1 MAGRPKTRAKREAAA
16 KAETAKKPV
25 RKKTASKKAPS
36 KKAPA
41 KKAASKAAP
50 SRVSRGRPAKKKPE
64 KSSAIP
70 SFVTSYT
77 ELARFLGVS
86 RQSLNRWTKLDGAP
100 KPRSDGRHVIAD
112 WKTFMKS
119 NDLSGKSH
127 DLNDLK
133 ARDLLAKIEE
143 REFKNAVKR
152 GEYVSVEEVRLSWS
166 SNTAK
171 ALQMLEKALCDELPP
186 ILAGLE
192 PIEIRQ
198 KNEQQLNE
206 VRRLLHS
213 GEGLTP

>member
-16 KAETAKKPV
+16 KAAAAEKLAKKTGV
-25 RKKTASKKAPS
+25 LRKAPTRS
-36 KKAPA
+36 
-41 KKAASKAAP
+41 S
-50 SRVSRGRPAKKKPE
+50 AKKKAE
-64 KSSAIP
+64 STAIP
-70 SFVTSYT
+70 SYTTSYT
-77 ELARFLGVS
+77 ELAKFLGVS

-100 KPRSDGRHVIAD
+100 KPKADGRHSISD
-112 WKTFMKS
+112 WKSFMKT

-152 GEYVSVEEVRLSWS
+152 GEYVSIEEVRLSWAS
-166 SNTAK
+166 CTAK
-171 ALQMLEKALCDELPP
+171 ALQMLEKALLDELPP

-192 PIEIRQ
+192 PIEIRN

-213 GEGLTP
+213 GGGLTP

>member
-16 KAETAKKPV
+16 KEAAAQKTTRKKAVSNNDPDGKSPKNPA
-25 RKKTASKKAPS
+25 KKTAD
-36 KKAPA
+36 
-41 KKAASKAAP
+41 
-50 SRVSRGRPAKKKPE
+50 
-64 KSSAIP
+64 SSAIP

-77 ELARFLGVS
+77 ELGKFLGVT
-86 RQSLNRWTKLDGAP
+86 RQTINRWAKLDGAP
-100 KPRSDGRHVIAD
+100 KARSDGRHSIAD
-112 WKTFMKS
+112 WRKFMKT

-152 GEYVSVEEVRLSWS
+152 GEYVSVEEVRLAWTSL
-166 SNTAK
+166 TAK
-171 ALQMLEKALCDELPP
+171 ALQQLEKALLDELPP

-192 PIEIRQ
+192 PIEIRK
-198 KNEQQLNE
+198 KNEDHLNE
-206 VRRLLHS
+206 VRRTLHR